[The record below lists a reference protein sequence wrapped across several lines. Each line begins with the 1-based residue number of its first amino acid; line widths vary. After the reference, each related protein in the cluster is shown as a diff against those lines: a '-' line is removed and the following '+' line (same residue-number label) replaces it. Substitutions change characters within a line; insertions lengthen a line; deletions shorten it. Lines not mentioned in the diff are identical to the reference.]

1 LVGAVLIVIVAYK
14 VPILLLVIAVLVI
27 IFALLEINLRP
38 KIEALTDELRDI
50 NQNSTRSHVRYL
62 MEQQLIRVSSAG
74 QYEQKKFF

>member
-14 VPILLLVIAVLVI
+14 VPILLLVIAVLVV

-74 QYEQKKFF
+74 EYEQKKFF